1 MKRAYWYLIVM
12 CLGLIQAQSQAQ
24 EAGPVAERIEQIVS
38 AGATADDE
46 PLHPDKAFVWTA
58 EATGAGTVH
67 FHWTIAEGYYLY
79 TDKFRFEIG
88 EGEATIDSSAIHL
101 PKGKIKEDPSFGRIE
116 VVYHEAAID
125 VPVQRT
131 SAAETPITI
140 KFRYQGCK
148 EDSICYPPQKK
159 QVSLALPMTTGSVA
173 TTAANAAVQGVMAQ
187 ADEAAVTLDAA
198 SGTAAGSGEEGLQM
212 SEQDSITEKLKSGS
226 MFFNIITFFG
236 FGLLLSLTP
245 CVFPMIP
252 ILSGIIIGQGK
263 QITTMQGFTLS
274 LIYVIAMAL
283 TYALAGVVAAM
294 LNFNIQAA
302 AQNVWLLSFFSLV
315 FVALALSMFGFYE
328 IQLPSAVQT
337 KLASMSDSQKG
348 GSFLG
353 VFIMGALSAIIVGPC
368 VAPPLAGALLYI
380 SQTGDKLLGG
390 LALFA
395 LGIGMGVPLL
405 AIGASAGSL
414 LPRAGTWMEMVKYI
428 FGVLMLAVAVWFISR
443 VLSPMVE
450 LYLWAALLI
459 VTAIYMG
466 ALDRL
471 PDSATWRKLWKGFG
485 VVLLVYGAIL
495 IVGGSAGSTSIFKP
509 LAGLAL
515 GSGGGEAAAEKEG
528 LPFQRIK
535 SLSDLNAAIAAAS
548 QQGKPVMLDYYAD
561 WCVACVEMETYTFP
575 VPEVREALKGTVLL
589 QADVTANDDIDQ
601 ELMQNF
607 NIFGP
612 PAILFFSAGGQELKA
627 YRLVGFK
634 EADEFVAHVN
644 SAIGP

>member
-1 MKRAYWYLIVM
+1 
-12 CLGLIQAQSQAQ
+12 
-24 EAGPVAERIEQIVS
+24 
-38 AGATADDE
+38 
-46 PLHPDKAFVWTA
+46 
-58 EATGAGTVH
+58 
-67 FHWTIAEGYYLY
+67 
-79 TDKFRFEIG
+79 
-88 EGEATIDSSAIHL
+88 
-101 PKGKIKEDPSFGRIE
+101 
-116 VVYHEAAID
+116 
-125 VPVQRT
+125 
-131 SAAETPITI
+131 
-140 KFRYQGCK
+140 
-148 EDSICYPPQKK
+148 
-159 QVSLALPMTTGSVA
+159 
-173 TTAANAAVQGVMAQ
+173 
-187 ADEAAVTLDAA
+187 
-198 SGTAAGSGEEGLQM
+198 M

-226 MFFNIITFFG
+226 MFLNIITFFG

-315 FVALALSMFGFYE
+315 FVALAMSMFGFYE

-337 KLASMSDSQKG
+337 RLASMSDSQKG
-348 GSFLG
+348 GSLIG

-443 VLSPMVE
+443 VLPPMVE
-450 LYLWAALLI
+450 LYLWAGLLI

-471 PDSATWRKLWKGFG
+471 PDGATWRKLWKGVG
-485 VVLLVYGAIL
+485 VVMLVYGAIL
-495 IVGGSAGSTSIFKP
+495 IVGGSSGSTSILKP

-515 GSGGGEAAAEKEG
+515 GGGEASAGKEG

-535 SLSDLNAAIAAAS
+535 SLSDLNAAVAAAS
-548 QQGKPVMLDYYAD
+548 QQGKPVMLDFYAD

-575 VPEVREALKGTVLL
+575 APKVHEALKGAVLL

-601 ELMQNF
+601 ALMQNF

-612 PAILFFSAGGQELKA
+612 PAILFFNAGGQELKA

-634 EADEFVAHVN
+634 EADEFSAHVN